1 MSHQHLSDPQ
11 TREIAAVFAFFDQD
25 CDGHISFDAAF
36 KLCARLGYNVNK
48 ADLKRQNVTLLS
60 LEDVLGWCE
69 TYAAA
74 CHRSDE
80 LKLAQLYS
88 LMCNTR
94 DSSEIGSP
102 ASKQGPLV
110 QKHIVDFL
118 EGEQHSVDHNVIAA
132 MLDEVSEPKSA
143 CSLLPKE
150 HRTPQHVGFVQ
161 HATGG

>member
-1 MSHQHLSDPQ
+1 M
-11 TREIAAVFAFFDQD
+11 
-25 CDGHISFDAAF
+25 
-36 KLCARLGYNVNK
+36 
-48 ADLKRQNVTLLS
+48 
-60 LEDVLGWCE
+60 
-69 TYAAA
+69 
-74 CHRSDE
+74 
-80 LKLAQLYS
+80 
-88 LMCNTR
+88 
-94 DSSEIGSP
+94 
-102 ASKQGPLV
+102 